1 VATSLDNTCNALNK
15 TTDAHQVLS
24 TNVESIS
31 EKIEKYKASEANA
44 HVPSDNRK
52 TNVKIQYMMPTS
64 NRFDPLA
71 YRDDKEFESRTESK
85 LSKKS

>member
-1 VATSLDNTCNALNK
+1 MQLRM
-15 TTDAHQVLS
+15 LS
-24 TNVESIS
+24 TNVESMS

-64 NRFDPLA
+64 NRVIIYHL
-71 YRDDKEFESRTESK
+71 YLINNLISRKRCVFMGNTIK
-85 LSKKS
+85 